1 MIGIEQW
8 GLNLKSLIESSLLE
22 TYLVNSRPSEE
33 PLELPKPFLWFSVGW
48 LVGGLI
54 GPVHV
59 IRRRITMRSVGIG
72 LGICDNV
79 SLL

>member
-22 TYLVNSRPSEE
+22 TRPSEE
-33 PLELPKPFLWFSVGW
+33 PLKLPKPFLWFSVGW

-54 GPVHV
+54 GPVYV

-72 LGICDNV
+72 LAICDNV